1 MDAPAQTGNGNLPAK
16 ATRVDPASLVDRRE
30 LSVSN
35 ALGGIA
41 FTNMAEV
48 MSFGSLMANSGVAVP
63 AFLRSNPGA
72 CIAVC
77 IQAIEWRMSPYAVAN
92 KSYVVNDR
100 ISYESQLIHA
110 VIEQRAP
117 LVGRLRNRYTG
128 EGNDRRCIVWAHVK
142 GEKDPLE
149 FQSATF
155 GQIQPKNSPLWKTK
169 PDLQLYYNAARDWAR
184 MYFPDVILGVYST
197 DELEDAP
204 PIRNAAALTERLNKQ
219 LGDGAVIPAS
229 QLESQARPPQAA
241 PQPVAESAEQS
252 GTSDENPP
260 GSQAAGGDGGLV
272 PEVAADIANGRK
284 GISPT
289 VAALSEL
296 DQTQGAPSGEESQA
310 KPGKSEAT
318 DIQLREA
325 IGGDWSEA
333 TKVLFDATEGA
344 IAADLFAK
352 ALGKWAM
359 GLQKKGKESSISFET
374 RKKLYLAIKA
384 GKFDFNTGKIID

>member
-1 MDAPAQTGNGNLPAK
+1 MTTTMDAPAQTGNGNLPAK

-142 GEKDPLE
+142 GEKEPLE

-229 QLESQARPPQAA
+229 QLDPQARPPQAA
-241 PQPVAESAEQS
+241 PQPIA
-252 GTSDENPP
+252 DENPP
-260 GSQAAGGDGGLV
+260 GSQAAGGDGGSLV
-272 PEVAADIANGRK
+272 PEVAADIAGGRK
-284 GISPT
+284 GTSPT
-289 VAALSEL
+289 VAALGEM
-296 DQTQGAPSGEESQA
+296 DQTHGAPSGEESQT

-318 DIQLREA
+318 EIQLREA
-325 IGGDWSEA
+325 IGGEWAEA
-333 TKVLFDATEGA
+333 AKVLFDATEGA
-344 IAADLFAK
+344 IAADVFAK
-352 ALGKWAM
+352 AIGKWAM

-384 GKFDFNTGKIID
+384 GKFDFETGRIVD